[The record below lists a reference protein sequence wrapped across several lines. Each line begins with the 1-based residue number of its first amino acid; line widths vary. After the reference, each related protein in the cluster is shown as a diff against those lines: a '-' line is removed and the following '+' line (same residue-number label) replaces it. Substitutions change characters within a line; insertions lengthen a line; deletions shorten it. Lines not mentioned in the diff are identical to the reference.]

1 MTRAPYLAARLQ
13 GFGTTV
19 FAEMS
24 ALAVATGSVNLGQG
38 FPDYPGPPE
47 VLDVARAAIGTAADQ
62 YPPGPGV
69 PELRL
74 AVADHQAR
82 FRGLAY
88 DPADEIL
95 VTAGATEALSASLLA
110 LLDPGDEVVLFEPMY
125 DCYAAGVAMAGGVA
139 RPVPLHPP
147 ADGAGP
153 WTFDAEELRAAV
165 TPRTKLLLLNSPHNP
180 TGKVFSPEELGTLA
194 ALAIGHE
201 LLVLTDEVYEH
212 LVFSGAEHRSIATL
226 PGMRERTLV
235 ISSAGK
241 TFNVTGWKIGWICG
255 PGPLVSAVRTAKQ
268 FLTYVNGGPFQP
280 AVAAG
285 LRLPDE
291 YFTAAARD
299 LEYRRDVLV
308 QGLRDGGL
316 PVINP
321 EATYFAT
328 VDVRP
333 VQPDGDGLAFCRS
346 LPERAG
352 VVAVPTVVFYD
363 PAHAHLGR
371 HLVRFAFCKSDAVLG
386 EAVERLAGMG
396 RAGG

>member
-1 MTRAPYLAARLQ
+1 MTRAPYLSARLQ

-24 ALAVATGSVNLGQG
+24 ALAVTTGSVNLGQG

-47 VLDVARAAIGTAADQ
+47 VLDVARAAIGTDADQ
-62 YPPGPGV
+62 YPPGPGR
-69 PELRL
+69 PELR
-74 AVADHQAR
+74 AAIAAHVQR
-82 FRGLAY
+82 FRGLIY

-95 VTAGATEALSASLLA
+95 VTAGATEALTAALLSLL
-110 LLDPGDEVVLFEPMY
+110 DTGDEVVLFEPMY
-125 DCYAAGVAMAGGVA
+125 DSYAAAVAMAGGVV
-139 RPVPLHPP
+139 RPVPLRPP
-147 ADGAGP
+147 ADGAGS
-153 WTFDAEELRAAV
+153 WAFDPAEITAAI
-165 TPRTKLLLLNSPHNP
+165 TPRTKILLLNTPHNP
-180 TGKVFSPEELGTLA
+180 TGKVFTDEELRFLATLA
-194 ALAIGHE
+194 SAND

-212 LVFSGAEHRSIATL
+212 LVFRGAEHRSMAAL
-226 PGMRERTLV
+226 PGMRQRTLV
-235 ISSAGK
+235 VGSAGK

-255 PGPLVSAVRTAKQ
+255 PAPLVSAVRTAKQ

-280 AVAAG
+280 AIAAG
-285 LRLPDE
+285 LALPDD
-291 YFTAAARD
+291 YFAAVARD
-299 LEYRRDVLV
+299 LQYRRDVLV
-308 QGLRDGGL
+308 QGLTEAGL
-316 PVINP
+316 PVISP

-346 LPERAG
+346 LPQRAG

-386 EAVERLAGMG
+386 EAVERL
-396 RAGG
+396 RRLT

>member
-1 MTRAPYLAARLQ
+1 VTRTPYLSARLQ

-24 ALAVATGSVNLGQG
+24 ALAAATGAVNLGQG
-38 FPDYPGPPE
+38 FPDYPGPRE

-62 YPPGPGV
+62 YPPGPGIL
-69 PELRL
+69 ELR
-74 AVADHQAR
+74 QAIAEHGRR
-82 FRGLAY
+82 FHGGSY
-88 DPADEIL
+88 DPADEVL
-95 VTAGATEALSASLLA
+95 VTAGATEALSGALLA

-125 DCYAAGVAMAGGVA
+125 DCYAAGIAMAGGVA

-147 ADGAGP
+147 AEGAGP
-153 WTFDAEELRAAV
+153 WTFDPDELRAAI
-165 TPRTKLLLLNSPHNP
+165 TPRTTMLLLNTPHNP
-180 TGKVFSPEELGTLA
+180 TGKVFTRDELGTLA
-194 ALAIGHE
+194 GLAVDHD

-212 LVFSGAEHRSIATL
+212 LVFGGATHTSIATL

-235 ISSAGK
+235 VSSAGK

-255 PGPLVSAVRTAKQ
+255 PAPLVAAVRTAKQ

-308 QGLRDGGL
+308 QGLRDAGL
-316 PVINP
+316 PVIAP

-328 VDVRP
+328 VDVRG
-333 VQPDGDGLAFCRS
+333 VQPDGDGLAFCRA

-352 VVAVPTVVFYD
+352 VVAVPSGVFY
-363 PAHAHLGR
+363 AAEHAHLGR

-386 EAVERLAGMG
+386 EAVERLRRLA
-396 RAGG
+396 